1 LEPVIR
7 QAYRAGQT
15 GKVEIIDI
23 LIE

>member
-7 QAYRAGQT
+7 QAYRAEQT